1 MTITVVLKDE
11 VAEIVERHVADGRY
25 PDAESAVAAALTLL
39 EDVALDWSD
48 VDAAAVQRMIAE
60 AEAEAEGGEYPF
72 DDAARR
78 LDAVIEAAR
87 RR

>member
-11 VAEIVERHVADGRY
+11 VAEIIERHVADGRY

-60 AEAEAEGGEYPF
+60 ADAEGGEYPF
-72 DDAARR
+72 DDATRR

>member
-48 VDAAAVQRMIAE
+48 VDAAAVQRMIAQSD
-60 AEAEAEGGEYPF
+60 AEGGEIPF
-72 DDAARR
+72 DNAIRQ
-78 LDAVIEAAR
+78 LDKVIESAR
-87 RR
+87 